1 MNLTD
6 EQIRI
11 GEEYIKKVQ
20 IEYEKKKDKK
30 MAEMNRGFKE
40 IAILIVK
47 VFEVENGWVVEV
59 QKDKS
64 MDSEVL
70 IARSRDELNKIIEK
84 LPINLIHMINK
95 T

>member
-1 MNLTD
+1 
-6 EQIRI
+6 
-11 GEEYIKKVQ
+11 
-20 IEYEKKKDKK
+20 

-40 IAILIVK
+40 IAVLYIK
-47 VFEVENGWVVEV
+47 VFDVENGWVVEV

-70 IARSRDELNKIIEK
+70 IARSRDELNTIIEK